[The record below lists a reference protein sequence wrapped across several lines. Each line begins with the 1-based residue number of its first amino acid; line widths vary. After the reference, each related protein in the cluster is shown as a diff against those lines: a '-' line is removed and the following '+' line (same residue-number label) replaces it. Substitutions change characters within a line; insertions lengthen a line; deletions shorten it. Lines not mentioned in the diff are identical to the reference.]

1 MDVTS
6 LSGPVNLII
15 YQYNN
20 KKYYFFGDIHFS
32 RENSCQNQCD
42 AFNRTFTKVLSK
54 GTNCSTIGALFHMWF
69 VYNNDHNIKTN
80 VYIEETY
87 TKEITRPSI
96 EFFNTMIDN
105 KYNVTG
111 APFQNKSWLQLIPMI
126 MNQCFIREKEN
137 CPYYPNVHLHYVDIR
152 HHLIKNETL
161 SLFDLNELKNYLK
174 IANNLTFDVIK
185 NDILIIINYL
195 IKHLH
200 KIVSLLLDPYGLD
213 EFMQF
218 FDLKL
223 SLNGQRILSNLINI
237 DNFTT
242 IKNNIRMTKVAWEL
256 YHTDEFINQQ
266 LYIYIERKINTIL
279 HGLNLYTANLKPQN
293 IFEISNFKKSYE
305 EFEKILNDYLSYFSF
320 LHALLMDVYT
330 ISRMFIQDGEEI
342 IIYAGIYHIMQ
353 YEIFFDQLNADK
365 VFEIK
370 VDREKIR
377 CLNSELLPKY
387 IDVNK
392 YRQYTLNK

>member
-6 LSGPVNLII
+6 VSGPVNLII

-32 RENSCQNQCD
+32 RENSCQTQCD
-42 AFNRTFTKVLSK
+42 AFNRTFTKVLTK
-54 GTNCSTIGALFHMWF
+54 GTDCSTIGALFHMWF
-69 VYNNDHNIKTN
+69 VYNNDHNIKTD

-87 TKEITRPSI
+87 TKENTRPSI
-96 EFFNTMIDN
+96 KFFNTIIEN
-105 KYNVTG
+105 KYNVTE
-111 APFQNKSWLQLIPMI
+111 APFHNKSWLQLMPMI

-152 HHLIKNETL
+152 RHLIKNETL
-161 SLFDLNELKNYLK
+161 SLFDLNDLKNYLK
-174 IANNLTFDVIK
+174 TANYFTFDVIK
-185 NDILIIINYL
+185 NDILIIINYI
-195 IKHLH
+195 IKHLR

-223 SLNGQRILSNLINI
+223 SLNGQRFLSNLINL
-237 DNFTT
+237 DNFIT
-242 IKNNIRMTKVAWEL
+242 IKNNIKMTKVAWEL

-266 LYIYIERKINTIL
+266 LYIYIEEKMNEIL
-279 HGLNLYTANLKPQN
+279 HGLNFYTSNLKPHN
-293 IFEISNFKKSYE
+293 IFEISTFKKSYE
-305 EFEKILNDYLSYFSF
+305 DFEKILNDYLYYFLF

-342 IIYAGIYHIMQ
+342 IVYAGVYHIMQ
-353 YEIFFDQLNADK
+353 YETFFAQLNAYK

-370 VDREKIR
+370 ENRGKIR

-392 YRQYTLNK
+392 YRQYVLNK